1 VILLLP
7 TAFAATLSGTVT
19 GADGSPLAGVDI
31 VAYDA
36 RLNYAA
42 ARTTTDGG
50 FTITNVPAGRYRLR
64 ALPSDSDPHVDRFL
78 PDTWD
83 FCAADVFT
91 VASADAVD
99 ALDFGLPRG
108 GEITGRLLGG
118 DGAPVPEAQVLAI
131 GASERSALV
140 SRLGTVDADGAFSIV
155 GLDGEPDAL
164 EPYLVY
170 VGATGWPRQY
180 LGPSY
185 TDDDAGEVL
194 VSPGGSTPLGDR
206 TLLDGIT
213 VTGTVAGP
221 DGPVPSGTVYVFS
234 SSQVISVDIE
244 ADGTYVA
251 DGLPPGNV
259 VSWASADGLATTYY
273 PNADRPGESLS
284 APDEGQVLDG
294 ADLRLPRENTLT
306 VQILGEGDRSDVS
319 VLLYNDTLSVGRGA
333 PVEEDG
339 TVTIDALHPGTYS
352 LFVYGADV
360 GSTDDF
366 VRDTSGAVRDIVVDG
381 ATTLDVEMPAG
392 AGFSGT
398 VRDDAGAPVYG
409 AYVYSTTADG
419 ENTEVAVT
427 DAEGVYTLG
436 GLPGGIY
443 TLRASY
449 AHYCDN
455 DPGFVTVYWPDA
467 LQPDDALVTTLAVGE
482 GRADVDF
489 VLFQD
494 GDHDAMG
501 DAWEAEHGLDPERDD
516 AGEDPDG
523 DGYVNVEE
531 WVLGS
536 DPTGPAVGPGA
547 VCGSGCGAGAGGAL
561 VWMVP
566 LLARRRRSAA

>member
-194 VSPGGSTPLGDR
+194 VTPGGSTPLGDR

-221 DGPVPSGTVYVFS
+221 DGPVPGGTVYVFS

-366 VRDTSGAVRDIVVDG
+366 VRDTSGAVRDIVIDG

-449 AHYCDN
+449 APYCDN

-536 DPTGPAVGPGA
+536 DPTGPAVGPGT

>member
-1 VILLLP
+1 MILLLP

-194 VSPGGSTPLGDR
+194 VSPDGSTPLGDR

-221 DGPVPSGTVYVFS
+221 DGPVPGGTVYVFS

-259 VSWASADGLATTYY
+259 VPWASADGLATTYY

-294 ADLRLPRENTLT
+294 ADLRLPFENTLT

-333 PVEEDG
+333 PVAEDG

-523 DGYVNVEE
+523 DGYLNVEE

>member
-1 VILLLP
+1 MILLLP

>member
-1 VILLLP
+1 MILLLP

-91 VASADAVD
+91 VASADAVG

-164 EPYLVY
+164 EPYVVY

-194 VSPGGSTPLGDR
+194 VTPGGSTPLGDR

-221 DGPVPSGTVYVFS
+221 DGPVPGGTVYVFS

-352 LFVYGADV
+352 LFVYGADI

-501 DAWEAEHGLDPERDD
+501 DAWEDENGLDPERDD

-536 DPTGPAVGPGA
+536 DPTGLVVGPGA

>member
-1 VILLLP
+1 MILLLP

-194 VSPGGSTPLGDR
+194 VTPGGSTPLGDR

-221 DGPVPSGTVYVFS
+221 DGPVPGGTVYVFS

-366 VRDTSGAVRDIVVDG
+366 VRDTSGAVRDIVIDG

-449 AHYCDN
+449 APYCDN

-536 DPTGPAVGPGA
+536 DPTGPAVGPGT